1 MKETVVE
8 MQNGRLDKV
17 CSEIFSDYSRSQIKQ
32 LLDGGNITVN
42 GKTEKAK
49 YKVCLLYTSDAADD

>member
-8 MQNGRLDKV
+8 MQNGRLDKA

-42 GKTEKAK
+42 GKTEKQSTRLSQAM
-49 YKVCLLYTSDAADD
+49 

>member
-17 CSEIFSDYSRSQIKQ
+17 CSEIFSDYSRSQIKMVET
-32 LLDGGNITVN
+32 LPLT
-42 GKTEKAK
+42 AK
-49 YKVCLLYTSDAADD
+49 PKKQSTRLSQAM

>member
-17 CSEIFSDYSRSQIKQ
+17 CSEIFRIIRVRKSSSCSMVETLPLTAKPKKQSTRLSQ
-32 LLDGGNITVN
+32 
-42 GKTEKAK
+42 AM
-49 YKVCLLYTSDAADD
+49 